1 MTKMS
6 SGDLRALLAA
16 ERADA
21 LSAMSAS
28 KLAEERAAAL
38 DYYLGDMARDM
49 PAPDGRSKAVSTD
62 VADTIEGLMP
72 SLMEIF
78 TAGDEVV
85 RFEPVGP
92 EDVDA
97 AEQETDYVNHVF
109 MQQNPGFL
117 VLYSFI
123 KDALLSKVGI
133 VKVWWETREELERET
148 YLDLDDA
155 AFAIISAD
163 PDVEIVEHTVREA
176 KAPQVVSRPIVD
188 TVPQTG
194 LAAPRAAVH
203 AEPVI
208 GSAALA
214 AESAGGQP
222 RVSPGS
228 QIAALIGVLSPTPD
242 QTGAERLHDV
252 TVQTKRTHAFARVEG
267 VPPEEFGIARHA
279 RSIRDTDYC
288 FHDVLRSEARLI
300 EQGYDRE
307 QVRRLPSYVVTDTI
321 EARARDTVN
330 EGTQGQG
337 DDGDDGINSASRLI
351 RITEHYVRMDYDGN
365 GRAALYRVT
374 TGGEEGAIL
383 DRDGEPDVIAEDAI
397 PFAAMTPVIIT
408 HRFFGR
414 SIADL
419 VMDIQ
424 RIKTALLRALLDNA
438 YLANNPRT
446 EVPESHATDTTLD
459 DLLVSR
465 PGGIVRT
472 KMPGGLSIIAHPDV
486 GGHVFPLL
494 QYQDATR
501 EWRTG
506 VSRQGQGVDPN
517 ALQNQVA
524 TIANQ
529 MFNAAQAKVKMIAR
543 IFAETGIRDLFAL
556 LHALVRKHG
565 SNRQV
570 VRLRNQWV
578 TVDPRDW
585 KVRND
590 MTVHVGLGTGSKSEQ
605 LAHLM
610 SLIGLQKEALAAG
623 KSNLVSDANLYNS
636 ARELTKLLGLKNVD
650 RYFTDPK
657 TQPPPQ
663 APPNPAVIEMQLKN
677 EIEKTQAQADIAT
690 QQKKIESEMALAQQR
705 FELEKQLKL
714 LDARIKVEEHRRNA
728 ITDVVKAGMAR
739 EDGRQRPDAEASPRV
754 GSESASGP
762 SVGPAPDANGEA
774 PPAAAP
780 TGALSGTGGNA
791 ALIMTLLDTLNRI
804 SAPKRARKMP
814 DGSWVTET
822 VQPAE

>member
-1 MTKMS
+1 
-6 SGDLRALLAA
+6 
-16 ERADA
+16 
-21 LSAMSAS
+21 
-28 KLAEERAAAL
+28 
-38 DYYLGDMARDM
+38 
-49 PAPDGRSKAVSTD
+49 
-62 VADTIEGLMP
+62 
-72 SLMEIF
+72 
-78 TAGDEVV
+78 
-85 RFEPVGP
+85 
-92 EDVDA
+92 
-97 AEQETDYVNHVF
+97 
-109 MQQNPGFL
+109 
-117 VLYSFI
+117 
-123 KDALLSKVGI
+123 
-133 VKVWWETREELERET
+133 
-148 YLDLDDA
+148 
-155 AFAIISAD
+155 
-163 PDVEIVEHTVREA
+163 
-176 KAPQVVSRPIVD
+176 
-188 TVPQTG
+188 
-194 LAAPRAAVH
+194 
-203 AEPVI
+203 
-208 GSAALA
+208 
-214 AESAGGQP
+214 
-222 RVSPGS
+222 
-228 QIAALIGVLSPTPD
+228 
-242 QTGAERLHDV
+242 V
-252 TVQTKRTHAFARVEG
+252 TVQTKRTSACARVEG

-321 EARARDTVN
+321 EAHARDTVN
-330 EGTQGQG
+330 EGTQGQ
-337 DDGDDGINSASRLI
+337 GDDGINSASRLI
-351 RITEHYVRMDYDGN
+351 RITEHYVRMDYEGN
-365 GRAALYRVT
+365 GAAPGRSRPSSPLQLYRVT
-374 TGGEEGAIL
+374 TGGEEGEIL
-383 DRDGEPDVIAEDAI
+383 KRDGEPDVIAEDSV
-397 PFAAMTPVIIT
+397 PFAAMTPVIVT

-472 KMPGGLSIIAHPDV
+472 KMPGGLSVIAHPDV

-529 MFNAAQAKVKMIAR
+529 MFNAAQAKVRMIAR
-543 IFAETGIRDLFAL
+543 IFAETGIRDLFSL

-565 SNRQV
+565 SQTQV

-585 KVRND
+585 KARND
-590 MTVHVGLGTGSKSEQ
+590 MTIHVGLGTGSKSEQ

-650 RYFTDPK
+650 RYFTDPR
-657 TQPPPQ
+657 TQPAPQ
-663 APPNPAVIEMQLKN
+663 AAPNPVLLEMQLKG

-690 QQKKIESEMALAQQR
+690 QQKKVESEMALAQQR
-705 FELEKQLKL
+705 FELEKQLRL
-714 LDARIKVEEHRRNA
+714 LDAQLKVEEHRRNA
-728 ITDVVKAGMAR
+728 ITDVVKAAG
-739 EDGRQRPDAEASPRV
+739 ED
-754 GSESASGP
+754 SADGQ
-762 SVGPAPDANGEA
+762 
-774 PPAAAP
+774 P
-780 TGALSGTGGNA
+780 TGGGSNA
-791 ALIMTLLDTLNRI
+791 ALIAALMESLQRM
-804 SAPKRARKMP
+804 SAPKRARKLP
-814 DGSWVTET
+814 DGSWVTES
-822 VQPAE
+822 VQAGE